1 MGRNT
6 ECRYTA
12 IAKRR
17 ENIPKTRRQRLADEK
32 AWLRGWLYVENY
44 KPFGATATEAQG
56 DKAGKAHLMTM
67 EWSIYTVPQKLC
79 DFCV

>member
-17 ENIPKTRRQRLADEK
+17 ENIPKTRKQRLADEK

-44 KPFGATATEAQG
+44 KQFGANATEAQG
-56 DKAGKAHLMTM
+56 DKAGKASSDDHGMVH
-67 EWSIYTVPQKLC
+67 IYRATEIM
-79 DFCV
+79 